1 MPPQLKDIVTYVMVV
16 GKKVERVRQSK
27 DDYFRTALDL
37 LADGGVDALTIANLC
52 ARLGVTTGSFYA
64 HFAGIREF
72 HIAFLE
78 QWEVGRVYLLKEQV
92 EFTTDPLERIDLLRR
107 LAVAVNHEAES
118 AIRGWARTNPLVAD
132 FQRRVDRTR
141 EEALVQAFLDI
152 GIDDNEARVLARIGL
167 TILVGTQ
174 QIEEKVDRQRLD
186 DLLSEYQRWLGIRRQ
201 GSGTAVTRGRTAT
214 KAKRK
219 TKAKSD
225 EPSRGRL

>member
-201 GSGTAVTRGRTAT
+201 GSGTAVTRGRTGDQ
-214 KAKRK
+214 
-219 TKAKSD
+219 SEEED
-225 EPSRGRL
+225 EGQER

>member
-1 MPPQLKDIVTYVMVV
+1 
-16 GKKVERVRQSK
+16 
-27 DDYFRTALDL
+27 
-37 LADGGVDALTIANLC
+37 
-52 ARLGVTTGSFYA
+52 
-64 HFAGIREF
+64 
-72 HIAFLE
+72 
-78 QWEVGRVYLLKEQV
+78 
-92 EFTTDPLERIDLLRR
+92 
-107 LAVAVNHEAES
+107 
-118 AIRGWARTNPLVAD
+118 
-132 FQRRVDRTR
+132 
-141 EEALVQAFLDI
+141 VQAFLDI

>member
-1 MPPQLKDIVTYVMVV
+1 MVV
-16 GKKVERVRQSK
+16 GKRVERVRQSK
-27 DDYFRTALDL
+27 DDYYRTALDL
-37 LADGGVDALTIANLC
+37 LADGGVDALTIASLC

-152 GIDDNEARVLARIGL
+152 GIDDDEARVLARIGL

-201 GSGTAVTRGRTAT
+201 DSGTTVTSGRATT
-214 KAKRK
+214 KAQEQ
-219 TKAKSD
+219 D
-225 EPSRGRL
+225 ESQER